1 MHKCTISRP
10 RKQMHLPRGL
20 TQLLKAGR
28 SEMLTIIITNQP
40 SKLWQSPA
48 SQWKSKYILTCIFL
62 VPPPPPQRWRA
73 LADGK
78 LNIRLNCIW
87 FCKIKKSFLKNSFK
101 IDIWF
106 HFSISQHL
114 QIHPHCQLSLLKFRP
129 ICRFIC
135 IRHRIHFSI
144 HYQHKM

>member
-48 SQWKSKYILTCIFL
+48 SQWKSKRTHLYLLGASTSSTTVTRSGRWKAQYQIKLHLIL
-62 VPPPPPQRWRA
+62 QN
-73 LADGK
+73 K
-78 LNIRLNCIW
+78 
-87 FCKIKKSFLKNSFK
+87 KKSFLKNSFK

-114 QIHPHCQLSLLKFRP
+114 QIHPHCQLSLLKFPP

-135 IRHRIHFSI
+135 IRHRSHFSI